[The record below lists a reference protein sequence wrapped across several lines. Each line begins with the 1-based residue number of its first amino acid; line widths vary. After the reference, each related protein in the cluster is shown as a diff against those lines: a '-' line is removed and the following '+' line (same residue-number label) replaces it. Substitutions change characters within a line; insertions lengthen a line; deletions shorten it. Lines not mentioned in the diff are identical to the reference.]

1 MKTTLST
8 YDFRDAFHKAGR
20 GEQFSYE
27 GLGFLHRYF
36 EEIEEDT
43 GEEIELDVIAICC
56 DFAENDWSTIA
67 RDYGIDVEEGNEFDD
82 VLNYLLDHTTIVGT
96 TDDGNIVYQQF

>member
-1 MKTTLST
+1 MKTSISV

-27 GLGFLHRYF
+27 GLGYLHRYF

-56 DFAENDWSTIA
+56 YFAENDWSTIA
-67 RDYGIDVEEGNEFDD
+67 RDYDIDVEEGNEFDA
-82 VLNYLLDHTTIVGT
+82 VLRYLLGHTTIIGT
-96 TDDGNIVYQQF
+96 TDAGNIVYQQF

>member
-8 YDFRDAFHKAGR
+8 YDFRDAFRKAGR
-20 GEQFSYE
+20 GELFYYG
-27 GLGFLHRYF
+27 GLGFLNRYF
-36 EEIEEDT
+36 VEIVEDT